1 MFVTLHSPLTPPL
14 TQTSPIV
21 VLHIAV
27 EMDLVVP
34 ACLAEESSYLLLD
47 GRMDQTRAVA
57 ELIIVG
63 LAMTRDEI
71 GAHKRFYLAWHIVV
85 EVLQVTFSYFGVFG
99 VCKQYSMKALALNG
113 QKSAECQHC
122 KQQVIL

>member
-1 MFVTLHSPLTPPL
+1 MFLTLHSPLTPPL

-47 GRMDQTRAVA
+47 GRMDETRAVA

-85 EVLQVTFSYFGVFG
+85 EDMHHAFRELDLF
-99 VCKQYSMKALALNG
+99 
-113 QKSAECQHC
+113 
-122 KQQVIL
+122 